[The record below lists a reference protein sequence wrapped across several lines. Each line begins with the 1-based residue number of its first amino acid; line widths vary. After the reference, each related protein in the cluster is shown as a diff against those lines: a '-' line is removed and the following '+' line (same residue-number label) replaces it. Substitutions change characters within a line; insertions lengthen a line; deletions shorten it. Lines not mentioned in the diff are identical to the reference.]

1 MCTSCGNRQR
11 ATRKPVSC
19 GRITRS
25 GQSERW
31 TFTSCPRRRGR
42 HTALLP
48 PACRGRVPRTAGS
61 AASARSLLP
70 DTETACVRTPCLSL
84 LASLQQRRT
93 CCERRPRAQ
102 AAPRP
107 PPALRPSGGPGRV
120 PWGLTCQSAGFLK
133 TRVLPREALKITT
146 RLHVLKSRNHD
157 RQPVTLTCSESAA
170 RNSDGKC
177 CGTTESGGLGLRRRY
192 V

>member
-1 MCTSCGNRQR
+1 MATSKVNVFTLNMNKTVKPRHHLELCLLLSHTASYVCISCGKRQR
-11 ATRKPVSC
+11 ATRKPASC

-25 GQSERW
+25 RQLERW

-107 PPALRPSGGPGRV
+107 LPALPAIGGAGPCPVGTDLRRLFKNSG
-120 PWGLTCQSAGFLK
+120 S
-133 TRVLPREALKITT
+133 TT
-146 RLHVLKSRNHD
+146 RS
-157 RQPVTLTCSESAA
+157 P
-170 RNSDGKC
+170 
-177 CGTTESGGLGLRRRY
+177 
-192 V
+192 